1 MLGPTLNRIPLENS
15 GLRSKRHWLLA
26 LMDRLGAAIATHAP
40 CKPGCDACCHI
51 PVFIYEH
58 EAQALGVL
66 TRRIPKKLPRR
77 SIQAAVEAGKQLSG
91 QTYPFLEPDPVRGI
105 SVCSVYDIRPFA
117 CRQCHS
123 LGRTS
128 EGCGPSNG
136 DVASLD
142 AGRYVEQAYI
152 RCLEP
157 GASFGDIREFFPE

>member
-1 MLGPTLNRIPLENS
+1 
-15 GLRSKRHWLLA
+15 
-26 LMDRLGAAIATHAP
+26 MDRLGAAIATHAP